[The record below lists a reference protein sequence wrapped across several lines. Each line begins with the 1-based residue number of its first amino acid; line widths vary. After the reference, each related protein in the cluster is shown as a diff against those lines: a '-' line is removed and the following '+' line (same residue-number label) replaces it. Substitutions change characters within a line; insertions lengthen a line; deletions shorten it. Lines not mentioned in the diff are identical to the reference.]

1 MATLPDYESI
11 AVVSTALHNQ
21 RIRDTDRLNWL
32 ENHGEQLDVLLQNRA
47 LWKNTSLRQL
57 LDNLMITDMRRQ
69 VEEEIARQKA
79 LAKSRGQLDTAYR
92 GPRVG
97 DPRVTTLY
105 EGREIDLDAQKALL
119 ELFIPPEGGDH
130 GHAS

>member
-1 MATLPDYESI
+1 MATLPDHESI

-32 ENHGEQLDVLLQNRA
+32 ENHGEKLDVLLQNRA

-69 VEEEIARQKA
+69 VEEEILRQKA
-79 LAKSRGQLDTAYR
+79 LAKSRGQTYAEYR
-92 GPRVG
+92 IARVG
-97 DPRVTTLY
+97 DPCVTTMH

-130 GHAS
+130 GDAS